1 MTWVARVASAVGRA
15 VMALAGRGTIAQTTS
30 GPAPNTG
37 PRLRQCGAQSST
49 LSARRESLILQ
60 IAHRKIHHR
69 ETCFLKSRLRAVT
82 AAMLRGE
89 LGYD

>member
-30 GPAPNTG
+30 GPALNTG

-49 LSARRESLILQ
+49 LSALRESLILRRALLRRQ
-60 IAHRKIHHR
+60 HRAVYSTDK
-69 ETCFLKSRLRAVT
+69 RLRAVT
-82 AAMLRGE
+82 AEMLRGE
-89 LGYD
+89 